1 MKILKLSAYY
11 SPENTSSSH
20 LTKDLEAAYLAAGFE
35 IEVYAPMPTRG
46 VSAEVRKEYKS
57 KKYEEKC
64 DGKIKIHRFSMC
76 REGRNPILR
85 AIRYLRVNLKHYS
98 RGKKA
103 EGVDVLMAGS
113 TPPTQGLLCA
123 KVKKKLSK
131 KYGRNVPFIYN
142 LQDIFPDSLV
152 HTGLA
157 KRDGLLWKIGRKIE
171 DKTYRAADK
180 IVVISEGFKQ
190 NIMAKGVPEEK
201 IVIIENWI
209 NTEEVV
215 SIPREENKLFDKYNL
230 PRDKFY
236 ITYSGNVGHTQN
248 MDMLLD
254 TAKRIAEVNDGI
266 RFVILGEG
274 AAKVHVSER
283 VENEKIENVILLPFQ
298 DYSDISH
305 VFSLGDM
312 GLIISKKGVG
322 SNSVPS
328 KTWSIMS
335 ASRPV
340 LASFDKDGDLDRVI
354 TDNSCGICISPDD
367 TEGFYNTILSCYESR
382 EKLVEMGKNG
392 RTYVTT
398 HLTKEIGTGKWV
410 ELIKSVV
417 GEGYATEIKEKETV
431 EV

>member
-1 MKILKLSAYY
+1 MKILKLPAYY
-11 SPENTSSSH
+11 APESVSSSH
-20 LTKDLEAAYLAAGFE
+20 LIGDLEEAYISAGFE
-35 IEVYAPMPTRG
+35 IDVYAPTPTRG
-46 VSAEVRKEYKS
+46 VSLEVRNQYK
-57 KKYEEKC
+57 KIKYEEKR
-64 DGKIKIHRFSMC
+64 DGKIKVHRFSMS
-76 REGRNPILR
+76 REGKNPILR
-85 AIRYLRVNLKHYS
+85 AIRYLRVNLKHY
-98 RGKKA
+98 RCAKKA
-103 EGVDVLMAGS
+103 KDIDIIMAGS

-131 KYGRNVPFIYN
+131 KYGRNVPFVYN

-190 NIMAKGVPEEK
+190 NIMQKGVPEEK

-209 NTEEVV
+209 DTDEVV
-215 SIPREENKLFDKYNL
+215 NIPREENKLFDKYDL
-230 PRDKFY
+230 ARDKFY
-236 ITYSGNVGHTQN
+236 ICYSGNIGHTQN

-254 TAKRIAEVNDGI
+254 TAKRIAEVNSEI
-266 RFVILGEG
+266 RFVILGAG
-274 AAKVHVSER
+274 AAKAHVSER
-283 VENEKIENVILLPFQ
+283 VEKENISNVVLLPFQ

-340 LASFDKDGDLDRVI
+340 LASFDKEGDLDRVI
-354 TDNSCGICISPDD
+354 TDNNCGICVSPED
-367 TEGFYNTILSCYESR
+367 TEGFYNTILSCYENRDSIA
-382 EKLVEMGKNG
+382 EMGKNG
-392 RTYVTT
+392 RSYVTT

-410 ELIKSVV
+410 DLVKSVANV
-417 GEGYATEIKEKETV
+417 SSDTERKETV

>member
-1 MKILKLSAYY
+1 MKILELSSYY
-11 SPENTSSSH
+11 DPENIASSH
-20 LTKDLEAAYLAAGFE
+20 LMHDLEVAYISNGFDIE
-35 IEVYAPMPTRG
+35 IYAPTPTRG
-46 VSAEVRKEYKS
+46 VSAEIHKEYKN
-57 KKYEEKC
+57 KKYEEKF
-64 DGKIKIHRFSMC
+64 DGKVKIHRFSMS
-76 REGRNPILR
+76 REGRNPIFR
-85 AIRYLRVNLKHYS
+85 AIRYFRVNRKHYLC
-98 RGKKA
+98 GKK
-103 EGVDVLMAGS
+103 VKDIDVIIAAS

-157 KRDGLLWKIGRKIE
+157 KRDGLLWKIGRRIE

-190 NIMAKGVPEEK
+190 NIMEKGVPEEK

-209 NTEEVV
+209 DTNEVV
-215 SIPREENKLFDKYNL
+215 NIPREENKLFDKYNL

-254 TAKRIAEVNDGI
+254 TAKRISEVNSEI
-266 RFVILGEG
+266 RFVILGAG
-274 AAKVHVSER
+274 AAKAHVSER

-312 GLIISKKGVG
+312 GLIISKKGIG

-340 LASFDKDGDLDRVI
+340 IASFDKGGDLDRVI
-354 TDNSCGICISPDD
+354 TDNDCGICISPED
-367 TEGFYNTILSCYESR
+367 TEGFYNTILSCYENR
-382 EKLVEMGKNG
+382 ERLAEMGKNG

-398 HLTKEIGTGKWV
+398 NLTKEIGTSKWV
-410 ELIKSVV
+410 DLIKSVV
-417 GEGYATEIKEKETV
+417 SES
-431 EV
+431 

>member
-1 MKILKLSAYY
+1 MKILKLPAYY
-11 SPENTSSSH
+11 APENISSSH
-20 LTKDLEAAYLAAGFE
+20 LTGDLEVAYINAGYE
-35 IEVYAPMPTRG
+35 IEVYAPTPTRG
-46 VSAEVRKEYKS
+46 VSDEVRKEYKS
-57 KKYEEKC
+57 KKYEETF
-64 DGKIKIHRFSMC
+64 DGKIKIHRFSMS
-76 REGRNPILR
+76 REGKNPILR
-85 AIRYLRVNLKHYS
+85 AIRYFRVNFKHY
-98 RGKKA
+98 RKGKKA
-103 EGVDVLMAGS
+103 EGIDIIVAGS

-123 KVKKKLSK
+123 GVKKKLSK

-157 KRDGLLWKIGRKIE
+157 KRDGLLWKIGRRIE

-209 NTEEVV
+209 DTNEVV
-215 SIPREENKLFDKYNL
+215 NIPREENKLFDKYDL

-254 TAKRIAEVNDGI
+254 IAKRIAEVNGNI
-266 RFVILGEG
+266 MFVILGAG
-274 AAKVHVSER
+274 AAKAHVSER
-283 VENEKIENVILLPFQ
+283 VNAEKIENVILLPFQ
-298 DYSDISH
+298 DYADISH

-354 TDNSCGICISPDD
+354 TDNDCGICVAPED
-367 TEGFYNTILSCYESR
+367 TEGFYNTILSCYENR
-382 EKLVEMGKNG
+382 ERLAEMGKNG

-398 HLTKEIGTGKWV
+398 NLTKEIGTRKWV
-410 ELIKSVV
+410 ELIKSVA
-417 GEGYATEIKEKETV
+417 GEQTEKEIKETV

>member
-1 MKILKLSAYY
+1 MKILKLAAYY
-11 SPENTSSSH
+11 APENTAILH
-20 LTKDLEAAYLAAGFE
+20 LTKDREEAYLAEGFE
-35 IEVYAPMPTRG
+35 LEVYAPTPTRG
-46 VSAEVRKEYKS
+46 ISDEVYEEYK
-57 KKYEEKC
+57 KIKYEEKY
-64 DGKIKIHRFSMC
+64 DGKIKVRRFSMS
-76 REGRNPILR
+76 REGKNPILR
-85 AIRYLRVNLKHYS
+85 AIRYFRVNFKHYLC
-98 RGKKA
+98 GKKA
-103 EGVDVLMAGS
+103 KDIDVIMAGS

-123 KVKKKLSK
+123 MVKKKLSK

-157 KRDGLLWKIGRKIE
+157 KKDGLLWKIGRIVE
-171 DKTYRAADK
+171 NKTYRAADK

-190 NIMAKGVPEEK
+190 NIMEKGVPEEK

-209 NTEEVV
+209 NTKEVV
-215 SIPREENKLFDKYNL
+215 DIPREENKLFDKYNL

-254 TAKRIAEVNDGI
+254 TAKRISEANGDI

-274 AAKVHVSER
+274 AVKAHVAER

-312 GLIISKKGVG
+312 GLIISKKGIG

-340 LASFDKDGDLDRVI
+340 IASFDKGGDLDRVI
-354 TDNSCGICISPDD
+354 TDNDCGICISPED
-367 TEGFYNTILSCYESR
+367 TEGFYNAILSCYENR
-382 EKLVEMGKNG
+382 EKIAEMGKNG
-392 RTYVTT
+392 RTYATT
-398 HLTKEIGTGKWV
+398 HLTKEIGTSKWV

-417 GEGYATEIKEKETV
+417 GESSKTEAKETV
-431 EV
+431 EAK

>member
-1 MKILKLSAYY
+1 MKILKLPAYY
-11 SPENTSSSH
+11 DPEKTASAH
-20 LTKDLEAAYLAAGFE
+20 LVKDIEDVYIAEGFE
-35 IEVYAPMPTRG
+35 FDIYVSTPTRG
-46 VSAEVRKEYKS
+46 VSDELRKRYK
-57 KKYEEKC
+57 KIKYEEKC
-64 DGKIKIHRFSMC
+64 DGKIKIHRFSMS
-76 REGRNPILR
+76 REGKNPILR
-85 AIRYLRVNLKHYS
+85 AIRYFRVNFKQYL

-103 EGVDVLMAGS
+103 KDIDIIMAGS
-113 TPPTQGLLCA
+113 TPPTQGILCA
-123 KVKKKLSK
+123 AVKKKLSK
-131 KYGRNVPFIYN
+131 KYKRDIPLIYN

-157 KRDGLLWKIGRKIE
+157 KRDGLLWKIGRRIE

-209 NTEEVV
+209 DTNEVV
-215 SIPREENKLFDKYNL
+215 NIPREENKLFDKYDL

-254 TAKRIAEVNDGI
+254 TAKRIAEVNGNI
-266 RFVILGEG
+266 MFIILGEG
-274 AAKVHVSER
+274 ATKTHVSER
-283 VENEKIENVILLPFQ
+283 VNAEKIENVILLPFQ
-298 DYSDISH
+298 DYADISH

-354 TDNSCGICISPDD
+354 TDNDCGICVAPED
-367 TEGFYNTILSCYESR
+367 TEGFYNAILSCYENR
-382 EKLVEMGKNG
+382 ERLAEMGKNG

-398 HLTKEIGTGKWV
+398 NLTKEIGTHKWV
-410 ELIKSVV
+410 ELIKSVA
-417 GEGYATEIKEKETV
+417 GEQTEKEIKETV